1 LEWAGGEG
9 KESCPNIAQFTQTLV
24 KSRAPVSFR
33 DYISSPCFKTRAV
46 PVPAEGLTG
55 WYLLPHLWSS
65 RTRSLQVVRQPSFPL
80 RTRADRAW
88 RGCCCAEITSFG
100 SGGGEFAQYGIL

>member
-55 WYLLPHLWSS
+55 WYLLPHL
-65 RTRSLQVVRQPSFPL
+65 
-80 RTRADRAW
+80 
-88 RGCCCAEITSFG
+88 
-100 SGGGEFAQYGIL
+100 